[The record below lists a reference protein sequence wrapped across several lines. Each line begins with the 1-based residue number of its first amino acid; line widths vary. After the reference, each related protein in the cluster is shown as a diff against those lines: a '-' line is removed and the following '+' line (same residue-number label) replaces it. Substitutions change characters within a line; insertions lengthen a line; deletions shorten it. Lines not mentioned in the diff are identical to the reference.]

1 MALYLVTGGAGFIGS
16 HLVDRL
22 LNQGEGARV
31 LDNLDTGKKENL
43 ANSIKEI
50 DFRKGDIRDSKAVKK
65 AVKGV
70 DYVLHI
76 AAQRSVPRSIN
87 NPLSSNEVNVQGTLN
102 VLWLAKEAGV
112 RRVVYASSSS
122 VYGNS
127 QTMPLKESYPP
138 APISPYA
145 VSKLVGEYY
154 CEVFYRIYG
163 LETVSLR
170 YFNVFGPRQD
180 PHSQY
185 ANVVP
190 LFINAGLEGKSV
202 EVHWDGLQSRDFTY
216 IENTVNATLLAATVP
231 GVAGKVFN
239 VGSGRDYSVLD
250 LLKTVERILD
260 RPINY
265 THTPA
270 RKGDV
275 RRTLADVS
283 QAERLLGYKASV
295 GFEEGLERTAAWF
308 KRQGV
313 GGRE

>member
-16 HLVDRL
+16 HLVERL
-22 LNQGEGARV
+22 LGQGQEVRV
-31 LDNLDTGKKENL
+31 LDNLDTGRKDNL
-43 ANSIKEI
+43 TNYLKGI
-50 DFRKGDIRDSKAVKK
+50 DFRKGDIRDGKAVEK
-65 AVKGV
+65 AVKGA

-76 AAQRSVPRSIN
+76 AAQRSVPRSIDD
-87 NPLSSNEVNVQGTLN
+87 PLSSDEVNVHGTLN
-102 VLWLAKEAGV
+102 VLWRAKEAGV

-127 QTMPLKESYPP
+127 QAMPLKEGYTP
-138 APISPYA
+138 APLSPYA

-154 CEVFYRIYG
+154 CKVFHKIYG

-185 ANVVP
+185 AAVVP
-190 LFINAGLEGKSV
+190 LFIEAGLDGGQV

-231 GVAGKVFN
+231 GVAGEVFN
-239 VGSGRDYSVLD
+239 VGCGREHSVMD
-250 LLKTVERILD
+250 LLKTIERIIG
-260 RPINY
+260 RSINY
-265 THTPA
+265 VRAEA

-283 QAERLLGYKASV
+283 LAERLLGYKVSV
-295 GFEEGLERTAAWF
+295 GFEEGLERTTEWF
-308 KRQGV
+308 RNQ
-313 GGRE
+313 RI